1 MATPHQ
7 VPWQFK
13 IAAKLILSRVP
24 ISPKLFHRAGLFKL
38 GGMSQPEY
46 AVAVFRRHFDKAE
59 FARKGEPFVTLE
71 LGPGDSLFSI
81 VIARTFGA
89 SAAYAVDKGPFASA
103 DISDYRRLQ
112 TYLAKS
118 GLHVPALGE
127 CSAVDD
133 VVRVCSGTYLTRG
146 LDSLRQIPTASV
158 DFVFSHTVLQHVRR
172 REFFPILQELR
183 RIQRPDGVGS
193 HTVSISDILGGN
205 LNDLRFSE
213 KTWESDL
220 MASSGFYTN
229 RIRYGQYLKMFRDA
243 GFVPQV
249 YRTAQWQ
256 TLPTPRSKW
265 PRNLPLS
272 PTKTCKSLVLT
283 SISTKS
289 SRTRIS
295 LEPVNGAMRVCAAIR
310 FSAFFGLIGRLHQP
324 QPHSATIGGSRRRR
338 LPLYRPGQQSTKPRY
353 HQYSAL

>member
-24 ISPKLFHRAGLFKL
+24 ISQKLFNRAGLFNL
-38 GGMSQPEY
+38 GGMRQPEY
-46 AVAVFRRHFDKAE
+46 AVGVFRRHFDKAA

-112 TYLAKS
+112 TSLAKS
-118 GLHVPALGE
+118 GLHAPVLDE
-127 CSAVDD
+127 CSTVDD
-133 VVRVCSGTYLTRG
+133 VVRVCGGVYLIRG

-172 REFFPILQELR
+172 REFFPMLQELR

-213 KTWESDL
+213 KIWESDL

-229 RIRYGQYLKMFRDA
+229 RIRYGQYLKMFRGA

-256 TLPTPRSKW
+256 TLPTPRSKMA
-265 PRNLPLS
+265 PEFAALPDEDL
-272 PTKTCKSLVLT
+272 K
-283 SISTKS
+283 ISGFD
-289 SRTRIS
+289 
-295 LEPVNGAMRVCAAIR
+295 VY
-310 FSAFFGLIGRLHQP
+310 LH
-324 QPHSATIGGSRRRR
+324 
-338 LPLYRPGQQSTKPRY
+338 
-353 HQYSAL
+353 